1 MAGWLSGLRDKRKS
15 SQMDAP
21 IASIRY
27 VVLDT
32 ELTSL
37 EQRSNRLLSVGAIA
51 MQGPSIEL
59 GSQFYRVVNP
69 RCEIPA
75 EGIVIHGLR
84 AQEVESGEDPARAL
98 DDLSRF
104 MEGAVLVGHFAEID
118 LKILR
123 KEMQQTGHMLGNL
136 ALCTAKAHHWILR
149 QGSYSEDLPVQL
161 GNLDLGTLSK
171 FYGLEPHDA
180 HHALADA
187 FQTARVWQK
196 MLHRLQQYRVENL
209 RKLMKVA
216 GV

>member
-1 MAGWLSGLRDKRKS
+1 MAGWLSGLRDKSKS

-84 AQEVESGEDPARAL
+84 AQEVQSGEEPARAL

-104 MEGAVLVGHFAEID
+104 TEGAVLVGHFAEID

-123 KEMQQTGHMLGNL
+123 KEMQQTGHKLDNL
-136 ALCTAKAHHWILR
+136 AVCTARAHHWILR
-149 QGSYSEDLPVQL
+149 QGPYSEDLPVQL
-161 GNLDLGTLSK
+161 GNLDLGTLAK

-196 MLHRLQQYRVENL
+196 MLHRLQQSRVENL